1 MIPPSRPLG
10 IANAIATGWLVVNVP
25 VLLIMLASL
34 VIGWAVEPTLWWLFF
49 SAGVIL
55 AWTWWSHSVRRTV
68 KYFVPLSCTREH
80 FAVNALCVGRHS
92 HEGVALPRRKLRV
105 VPEA

>member
-55 AWTWWSHSVRRTV
+55 AWTWVSFGSKDSQVFR
-68 KYFVPLSCTREH
+68 PLVMHAR
-80 FAVNALCVGRHS
+80 ALRGKRALCRS
-92 HEGVALPRRKLRV
+92 PFA
-105 VPEA
+105 

>member
-10 IANAIATGWLVVNVP
+10 IANAIATGWLVVNMP

-55 AWTWWSHSVRRTV
+55 AWTWWSHSVPRWRRWALRRGANPDRLQ
-68 KYFVPLSCTREH
+68 KW
-80 FAVNALCVGRHS
+80 AVITGLVW
-92 HEGVALPRRKLRV
+92 RKGSIFEKT
-105 VPEA
+105 EARLDD